1 MLIRA
6 NFPDL
11 RLEDALPAIDVVIFD
26 SMSLWPPIGPSLYR
40 TKKSKRDIE
49 QITQVTGLGSF
60 TRLEEG
66 EPVRYD
72 QPLPGFNKTYRHV
85 AYGLGYRTSHEMV
98 LFDRLNQVAD
108 MARQLSHSRQ
118 DNREVL
124 AATTFNLAFDA
135 GTPIP
140 DGQALCS
147 LSHPLIKAGGVHAN
161 RPSVGADLSVDSLQL
176 ALTDFRQ
183 FRWHSGKRMRLDPKT
198 LLVPSQL
205 EWAAVETLN
214 LGNGMRSDTT
224 NNTTNAFNH
233 RIGVSS
239 GLTPVVWQYLLDPR
253 AWFLLAA
260 PEETDLRWYD
270 AEAFHTMHEKDFD
283 TRSYKTAGWEMFS
296 FGPADWR
303 GVYGNPGG
311 A

>member
-1 MLIRA
+1 MIIRQ

-11 RLEDALPAIDVVIFD
+11 RLEDMLPAIDEVVFET
-26 SMSLWPPIGPSLYR
+26 MNQWPPIGPSLYR
-40 TKKSKRDIE
+40 TSKSNRDIE
-49 QITQVTGLGSF
+49 QITQVTGLGNF
-60 TRLEEG
+60 ARIEEG

-72 QPLPGFNKTYRHV
+72 RPLPGFNKTYRHV
-85 AYGLGYRTSHEMV
+85 DYALGFMVSHQMLRFEKV
-98 LFDRLNQVAD
+98 GQVKD
-108 MARQLSHSRQ
+108 MSRQLGRSRQ

-124 AATTFNLAFDA
+124 AATTFNLAFDS

-147 LSHPLIKAGGVHAN
+147 VNHPLIKAGGVHAN
-161 RPSVGADLSVDSLQL
+161 RPVIGADLSVDSLQL

-183 FRWHSGKRMRLDPKT
+183 FRWHSGKRLRLDPKA
-198 LLVPSQL
+198 LLVPTPL
-205 EWAAVETLN
+205 EWAAIETLN
-214 LGNGMRSDTT
+214 LGQGQRGDTT

-233 RIGVSS
+233 RIGVRSAMK
-239 GLTPVVWQYLLDPR
+239 PVVWEYLLDPR

-260 PEETDLRWYD
+260 PEDTDLRWYD
-270 AEAFHTMHEKDFD
+270 AESFTLLHERDFD
-283 TRSYKTAGWEMFS
+283 TRAYKTAGWEAFS